1 MKLRVLALTGMP
13 ASGKGAIAEHLKRLG
28 YPVVA
33 MGDVVRYHYM
43 REVGGEL
50 HPDKVGEYAGRMR
63 EVYGPDVWAR
73 RTLEYLRE
81 RYPGGGVVVI
91 DGIRS
96 LAEVELFRRE
106 LGGDFLLVA
115 VEAPEEVRF
124 KRALER
130 GRGDDIRTMEEFRRR
145 DLRELSWGLGE
156 VIGAADLRLDNSGH
170 LDRALKD
177 LFSSESVKKLL
188 EVKVSE
194 AFHRS

>member
-43 REVGGEL
+43 REVG
-50 HPDKVGEYAGRMR
+50 V
-63 EVYGPDVWAR
+63 
-73 RTLEYLRE
+73 
-81 RYPGGGVVVI
+81 
-91 DGIRS
+91 
-96 LAEVELFRRE
+96 
-106 LGGDFLLVA
+106 
-115 VEAPEEVRF
+115 
-124 KRALER
+124 
-130 GRGDDIRTMEEFRRR
+130 
-145 DLRELSWGLGE
+145 GE

-188 EVKVSE
+188 EVKESE